1 MDSGKGFLRFSGWML
16 LLSGIITTI
25 VQYIHLED
33 VPESLEQMDYF
44 VDFAVWTH
52 IFLVIASAMFLMGFS
67 GLYIRQAKGL
77 KWWGWLSY
85 CFLALFFVLDMM
97 HSAIQIFTYPV
108 FFEHIQNE
116 EQLTAASDMVMKI
129 YSQGGP
135 GMSLMMLLTPLML
148 AGTLLMGI
156 SMLKCRILSKWPA
169 IFNLATIVLILL
181 PYGPITKFLFPL
193 QFLIYAWYG
202 AILVFEKH
210 NEMDKRPDS
219 QVSING

>member
-77 KWWGWLSY
+77 KWWGGLSY

-156 SMLKCRILSKWPA
+156 SMLKSRILSKWPA